1 MDGPSAEESTLSALG
16 FNATEEELYR
26 TVLRHSPVTYGA
38 LADLVE
44 AEPQSLADRVARFV
58 GAGLVRVAGET
69 IVATDP
75 ENALARLIDAEGER
89 LRRAQHELEVVR
101 RALPDLAAEHLVN
114 RTPRGR
120 QVGIEVIEMNEAVEV
135 IRELTAHSTGDL
147 LWFRPDAWRIPEGRK
162 VDSWVQELLR
172 SGRRSRVIYPA
183 RVLEE
188 APDMVRQRAELG
200 EHVRVLADVPGRL
213 GVMGR
218 EAALIPTRFDLPNEQ
233 MMIIRQ
239 PSLVVSL
246 TALFEALWERA
257 LVVPGLD
264 STQGERSTND
274 RRLLLDQLARGAK
287 DEQIARVLGLSLRTV
302 RRRVADV
309 LDELEAGSRFQAGVE
324 AVRRGWL

>member
-1 MDGPSAEESTLSALG
+1 MDGLAQGESTLSALG

-26 TVLRHSPVTYGA
+26 TVLRHSPVTYGV
-38 LADLVE
+38 LADLVG
-44 AEPQSLADRVARFV
+44 AEPDSLTDRVARFV
-58 GAGLVRVAGET
+58 SAGLVRVAGDT
-69 IVATDP
+69 IVAAEP
-75 ENALARLIDAEGER
+75 ERALARLIDDEGER
-89 LRRAQHELEVVR
+89 LRNAQQELEVVR
-101 RALPDLAAEHLVN
+101 RALPDLAAEHLVS

-120 QVGIEVIEMNEAVEV
+120 QLSIEVIEMTEAVEV

-147 LWFRPDAWRIPEGRK
+147 LWFRPDTWRIPEGRQ
-162 VDSWVQELLR
+162 VDTWMHELLR

-188 APDMVRQRAELG
+188 APDMVRQRAALG
-200 EHVRVLADVPGRL
+200 EHVRVLAEVPGRM

-218 EAALIPTRFDLPNEQ
+218 EAALIPTRFDLPNDQ

-239 PSLVVSL
+239 SSVVESL
-246 TALFEALWERA
+246 TQLFEALWERA

-264 STQGERSTND
+264 STDAELSAKD

-287 DEQIARVLGLSLRTV
+287 DEQIARALGLSLRTV
-302 RRRVADV
+302 RRRVAEV